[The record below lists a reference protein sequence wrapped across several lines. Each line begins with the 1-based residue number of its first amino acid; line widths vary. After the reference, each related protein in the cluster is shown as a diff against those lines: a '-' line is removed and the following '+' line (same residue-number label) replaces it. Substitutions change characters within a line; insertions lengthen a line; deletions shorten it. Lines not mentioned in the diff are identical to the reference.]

1 MQLLLTV
8 PDACAALKIGR
19 STFYEW
25 IAAGK
30 VRPVKIG
37 KMTQIKASDLAA
49 LVASFEEARD
59 AA

>member
-8 PDACAALKIGR
+8 ADACAALRVGR
-19 STFYEW
+19 STFYEM

-37 KMTQIKASDLAA
+37 RMTRIRASDLAA